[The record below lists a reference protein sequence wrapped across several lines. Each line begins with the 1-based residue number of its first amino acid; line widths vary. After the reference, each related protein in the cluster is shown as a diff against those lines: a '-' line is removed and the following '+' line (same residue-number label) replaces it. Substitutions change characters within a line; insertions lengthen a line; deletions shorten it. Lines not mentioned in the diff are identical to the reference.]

1 VKNKMGNTLEM
12 RVLNLKEL
20 SMNKNNKKF
29 EPTPIPMTCSMW
41 PHICGSCRNGRGDY
55 KACN

>member
-20 SMNKNNKKF
+20 SKNENNKKF
-29 EPTPIPMTCSMW
+29 EPTPIPMTSSM
-41 PHICGSCRNGRGDY
+41 
-55 KACN
+55 

>member
-20 SMNKNNKKF
+20 SINKNNKKF
-29 EPTPIPMTCSMW
+29 EPTPIPMTCSM
-41 PHICGSCRNGRGDY
+41 
-55 KACN
+55 